1 MTVDERAVTEALSRL
16 ADRARPVDPEL
27 LLSRALRRRARL
39 KWPRWGLALAA
50 AACVVAIGVVAL
62 RAREQLAVSP
72 ASPPT
77 ASTQPTA
84 NTGPTASTEPT
95 ARATRSATDPPAT
108 AYVRDI
114 PGLPRNTIAQFAT
127 VEDCMPKGSPVHNM
141 DGDRRLPQYGT
152 VKDYRWLVEAK
163 DKLGVTRLVGSRKGF
178 VLCTPAIRLVSYPT
192 DPIFSYWGVD
202 PPGKLALRGALSVD
216 TYSIQMQSEINP
228 GRDGDPSFLVVAGRV
243 APQATRVEVE
253 WADGRK
259 MTANVRNGFYIGRSR
274 VYPDKRH
281 FIRPAVLS
289 KVTAYDSGGQA
300 LGELKNIKSG
310 SMGAIDEND

>member
-62 RAREQLAVSP
+62 QAREKLAISP

-84 NTGPTASTEPT
+84 DMVPTASS
-95 ARATRSATDPPAT
+95 TRSTTDPPAT

-141 DGDRRLPQYGT
+141 DGDRRLPKYGT

-192 DPIFSYWGVD
+192 DPIFSYWGAD

-216 TYSIQMQSEINP
+216 AYSIQMQSEINP
-228 GRDGDPSFLVVAGRV
+228 GLDRDPSFLVVAGRV
-243 APQATRVEVE
+243 APAVTRVEVK
-253 WADGRK
+253 WPDGRK

-274 VYPDKRH
+274 VYADKKGS
-281 FIRPAVLS
+281 IRPTALS

-300 LGELKNIKSG
+300 LGELKNIRWG
-310 SMGAIDEND
+310 PLGAIDEDD

>member
-16 ADRARPVDPEL
+16 AGQARPVDPEL

-50 AACVVAIGVVAL
+50 AACVVAIGVVGL

-72 ASPPT
+72 VS
-77 ASTQPTA
+77 S
-84 NTGPTASTEPT
+84 PTASTEPT
-95 ARATRSATDPPAT
+95 ASMVPTATRSATDPPAT

-127 VEDCMPKGSPVHNM
+127 VEDCMPKGSPVHSM
-141 DGDRRLPQYGT
+141 DGERLLPQYGT

-178 VLCTPAIRLVSYPT
+178 VLCTPGVRLVSYPT
-192 DPIFSYWGVD
+192 DPIFSYWGKN
-202 PPGKLALRGALSVD
+202 PPGKLALRGALSID
-216 TYSIQMQSEINP
+216 AYDGQMQSEINP
-228 GRDGDPSFLVVAGRV
+228 GRDGDPYFLVVAGRV

-253 WADGRK
+253 WADGRQ
-259 MTANVRNGFYIGRSR
+259 MTANVRNGFYIGRTR
-274 VYPDKRH
+274 VYPDKKGAY
-281 FIRPAVLS
+281 RPAVLS
-289 KVTAYDSGGQA
+289 KVTAYGSDGRA
-300 LGELKNIKSG
+300 LGEVKGIAWG
-310 SMGAIDEND
+310 STGTIDADD

>member
-1 MTVDERAVTEALSRL
+1 MTVDERAVTEALTRL

-39 KWPRWGLALAA
+39 KRPRWGLALAA

-62 RAREQLAVSP
+62 RAHEQLAVSP
-72 ASPPT
+72 AS
-77 ASTQPTA
+77 S
-84 NTGPTASTEPT
+84 PTASTEPT
-95 ARATRSATDPPAT
+95 ASTKSTARATRSATAPPAT
-108 AYVRDI
+108 VYVRDI

-127 VEDCMPKGSPVHNM
+127 VEDCMPKGSPVHSM
-141 DGDRRLPQYGT
+141 DGERLLPQYGT
-152 VKDYRWLVEAK
+152 IKDYRWLVEAK

-192 DPIFSYWGVD
+192 DPIFSYWGGD

-216 TYSIQMQSEINP
+216 VYSVEMQSEINP

-243 APQATRVEVE
+243 APQATGVEVE

-274 VYPDKRH
+274 VYADKKGS
-281 FIRPAVLS
+281 IRPVPLS

-300 LGELKNIKSG
+300 LGELKNVKWRSEG
-310 SMGAIDEND
+310 TTDADD

>member
-27 LLSRALRRRARL
+27 LLSRALRRRARM

-62 RAREQLAVSP
+62 RAHEQLSVSP

-77 ASTQPTA
+77 TS
-84 NTGPTASTEPT
+84 TGPTASTEPT
-95 ARATRSATDPPAT
+95 ARATATAPPAT

-114 PGLPRNTIAQFAT
+114 PGLPRNTIAQFAK
-127 VEDCMPKGSPVHNM
+127 VEDCMPKGSPVHSM
-141 DGDRRLPQYGT
+141 DGERLLPQYGT

-192 DPIFSYWGVD
+192 DPVFSYWGGD
-202 PPGKLALRGALSVD
+202 PPGKPALRGALSVD
-216 TYSIQMQSEINP
+216 VYSIETQSEINP

-259 MTANVRNGFYIGRSR
+259 MTASVRDGFYIGRSR
-274 VYPDKRH
+274 VYADKKGS
-281 FIRPAVLS
+281 IRPVLLS

-300 LGELKNIKSG
+300 LGELKNVKWRSE
-310 SMGAIDEND
+310 GAIDADD